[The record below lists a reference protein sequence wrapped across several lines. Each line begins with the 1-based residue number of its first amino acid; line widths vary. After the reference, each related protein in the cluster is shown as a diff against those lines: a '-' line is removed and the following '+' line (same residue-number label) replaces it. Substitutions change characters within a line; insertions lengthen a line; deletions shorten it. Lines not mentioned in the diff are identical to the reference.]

1 MPELEIK
8 VDVMIKCGRCGAEL
22 STEFDGRRALLEVE
36 PCETCL
42 KEKYDEGFTDGGED

>member
-8 VDVMIKCGRCGAEL
+8 VDITIKCERCDAEL
-22 STEFDGRRALLEVE
+22 STEFDSRRALLKVE

-42 KEKYDEGFTDGGED
+42 KEEYEEGLADGGED